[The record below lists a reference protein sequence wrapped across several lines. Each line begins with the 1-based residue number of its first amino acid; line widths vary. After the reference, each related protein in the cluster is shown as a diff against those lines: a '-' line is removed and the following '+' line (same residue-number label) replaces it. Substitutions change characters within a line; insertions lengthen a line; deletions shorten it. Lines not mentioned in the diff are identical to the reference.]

1 MSSDLWSPFNKFS
14 GASKS
19 PKEEDTD
26 PEPMIVVDCGSPV
39 SCLRCCELISYNISQ
54 SDADQIDHANH
65 ELSEYGHP
73 PSVSSNGSEYWN
85 YNHDSASPTSS
96 SPGSLVPHAHF
107 IDVDL
112 TQALFK
118 VYILCHLVTACGNQL
133 QPTLS
138 MFQRIPRQEVGHFKN
153 VSRFFLCIMASSS
166 QKLGFRRSSR
176 PGQPYTYPQDSRFLA
191 VPSQL
196 SRTRSLSGTL
206 ITSGS
211 VMIKCRY
218 HFHLGA
224 YGDQGQHS
232 KFFVGEYRDS
242 SPLSGASSPT
252 SQYSVPSPSPSPS
265 PDPGH
270 HMEMNP
276 PLMRLDAGSTEN
288 LLGGMC
294 LIYFHNVCRL

>member
-14 GASKS
+14 RASKS

-73 PSVSSNGSEYWN
+73 PSVSSYGSGYWN

-118 VYILCHLVTACGNQL
+118 VYILCRLVTAWGNQL
-133 QPTLS
+133 QLAILV
-138 MFQRIPRQEVGHFKN
+138 FQRIAQQEVGRL
-153 VSRFFLCIMASSS
+153 VGVASHTHYRHCPLTMHTYKTPS
-166 QKLGFRRSSR
+166 FWRCRRSQVAR
-176 PGQPYTYPQDSRFLA
+176 VVYLVR
-191 VPSQL
+191 
-196 SRTRSLSGTL
+196 
-206 ITSGS
+206 
-211 VMIKCRY
+211 
-218 HFHLGA
+218 
-224 YGDQGQHS
+224 
-232 KFFVGEYRDS
+232 
-242 SPLSGASSPT
+242 
-252 SQYSVPSPSPSPS
+252 
-265 PDPGH
+265 
-270 HMEMNP
+270 
-276 PLMRLDAGSTEN
+276 
-288 LLGGMC
+288 
-294 LIYFHNVCRL
+294 